1 MINLAAG
8 QNHALVSTAWM
19 IAIVIM
25 KYRLHSAIEIAAV
38 SRPTAAHPPAPT
50 GAAEAHISCAT
61 WDPLS
66 ESYNWNIQ

>member
-1 MINLAAG
+1 MINLVAG

-19 IAIVIM
+19 IAIVVM

-50 GAAEAHISCAT
+50 GADGAHISCAFR
-61 WDPLS
+61 DPLL
-66 ESYNWNIQ
+66 ESYNCKIQ